1 MPELPLEKS
10 GFCSHPPGPDNTG
23 LLQADLAPQPCQD
36 LQNKHCPVSFYK
48 LKGRLQV
55 SSELYLFFLHFLSIF
70 LLFLSPFIVKTQEHR
85 EIPLS
90 KMYPLDKKVHSSVK
104 CTEICCPRHRF
115 KLCLHKML
123 VSPCTI
129 QFSVKSCKD
138 WLSYECFRKLKSR
151 RKTVAAKCG

>member
-48 LKGRLQV
+48 LKGCLQV
-55 SSELYLFFLHFLSIF
+55 FSELYLFFLHFLSIF

-85 EIPLS
+85 AIPLS
-90 KMYPLDKKVHSSVK
+90 KMYPLDKKGHSSVK
-104 CTEICCPRHRF
+104 CTLKCVDPDTG
-115 KLCLHKML
+115 LSS
-123 VSPCTI
+123 VSTRCWFPHVPSNFQSSHARI
-129 QFSVKSCKD
+129 GFPMNVLES
-138 WLSYECFRKLKSR
+138 
-151 RKTVAAKCG
+151 